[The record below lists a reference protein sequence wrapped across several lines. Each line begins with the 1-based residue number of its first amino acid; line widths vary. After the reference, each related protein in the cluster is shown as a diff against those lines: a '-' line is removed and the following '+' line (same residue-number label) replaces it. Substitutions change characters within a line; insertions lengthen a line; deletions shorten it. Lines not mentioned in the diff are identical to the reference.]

1 MSEMEKLV
9 VILRNY
15 TENDSENDPASE
27 QDIGSMS
34 AGLQENTDILRQDCR
49 SLLDS
54 NYFDWNF
61 I

>member
-1 MSEMEKLV
+1 MSQMEKLV